1 MRLGGIFL
9 KYANVLPIK
18 RKYVTL
24 PRAFFGEIFSA
35 GNLYGSDKNFY
46 MIRSVTIKNFMSHAD
61 LDIKEIP
68 EINVIIG
75 KNDTGKTGLLKLLY
89 ATVKSLEIYSLK
101 SVSTDVSFKKEL
113 SDKLYDTFMP
123 RKNGLGDLVAKGS
136 KDKLDVNVSI
146 LGNNNKY
153 KQTIYYSFGDRTERS
168 ISTCI
173 EHVER
178 LPADSINALF
188 VPAKEV
194 LTAFN
199 DIRNIRENFYGVG
212 FDDTYLDLIKALNLE
227 TTKGRVA
234 AELSR
239 VNKSLEDLFEGKIEQ
254 TGQKEQ
260 PFLFKKGNQQFA
272 MQQTAEGIKKIGIL
286 TTLITNRQLGK
297 GTILFMDE
305 PETAL
310 HPEAVRQMVEMLV
323 AMSKAGVQVFIAS
336 HSYFVIKQLSNCAK
350 RDQLNINCWNLAR
363 ESGKLVSCSFHNLI
377 DGVLPSNSIVEEAL
391 KMFDEEI
398 KIDLNV

>member
-1 MRLGGIFL
+1 
-9 KYANVLPIK
+9 
-18 RKYVTL
+18 
-24 PRAFFGEIFSA
+24 
-35 GNLYGSDKNFY
+35 
-46 MIRSVTIKNFMSHAD
+46 MINAITIKNFMAHTELS
-61 LDIKEIP
+61 IKNIP

-75 KNDTGKTGLLKLLY
+75 KNDTGKTGVLKLLY
-89 ATVKSLEIYSLK
+89 ATVKALEVYSLK
-101 SVSTDVSFKKEL
+101 INSSDISFKKEL
-113 SDKLYDTFMP
+113 ADKLFDTFMP
-123 RKNGLGDLVAKGS
+123 RKNGLGDLVQKGN
-136 KDKLDVNVSI
+136 KEKLDVNVTVV
-146 LGNNNKY
+146 GNNGKY
-153 KQTIYYSFGDRTERS
+153 KQEIFYSFGDRTEKS
-168 ISTCI
+168 ISTCSEI
-173 EHVER
+173 NEP
-178 LPADSINALF
+178 LPSNLINALF

-234 AELSR
+234 NELSQ

-260 PFLFKKGNQQFA
+260 PFTFKKGNQQFA

-286 TTLITNRQLGK
+286 TTLITNRQIGK

-310 HPEAVRQMVEMLV
+310 HPDAIRQMVEMLV
-323 AMSKAGVQVFIAS
+323 AMSKAGVQIFIAT

-350 RDQLNINCWNLAR
+350 RDKLNINCWNFNR
-363 ESGKLVSCSFHNLI
+363 DNGKPVTSSFNNLI
-377 DGVLPSNSIVEEAL
+377 DGVLPSNSIIDEAL
-391 KMFDEEI
+391 KMFDQEI
-398 KIDLNV
+398 EIELNA